1 MWNLEARGKIPAVSR
16 ETVSL
21 FRRIERALETIAHGS
36 HPLETIQQTAQ
47 RLVEDFADDLGI
59 RGGRIYEQENSH
71 YTLVRTFGEVTKAPV
86 GLRISRYY
94 AAFEQLLDVG
104 SLVMGRD
111 DPSLDQRL
119 EADLG
124 TRDHFAAVA
133 VADGD
138 YVLSFDVE
146 AFEDRRDE
154 LISTLNILRL
164 AINQKLREER
174 VKAILEDAR
183 LIQHSILPRRLPSY
197 GDYRI
202 GARTVPA
209 EIVGGDFYDV
219 ITITDT
225 TFAAVLADATGHGLP
240 AALQVRDIYTGLRM
254 GLSREYKLS
263 RTLERLNQIIHR
275 SRMATKF
282 VSLFLAELEIGGT
295 VIYCN
300 AGHPPALLIRSGG
313 EVEHLSTGGMILG
326 PRPNARYAI
335 DLVRLE
341 PGDGLVLYSDGLTE
355 ANHHASG
362 EEFGLE
368 RLTEVVRRHRHA
380 GPDAVINGVFAAVAA
395 HSRQGAPEDDQTM
408 LVITRQTAPETES

>member
-1 MWNLEARGKIPAVSR
+1 MRGKIPPVSR

-36 HPLETIQQTAQ
+36 DALETIQQTAQ

-71 YTLVRTFGEVTKAPV
+71 YSLVTTFGEVAKAPI

-111 DPSLDQRL
+111 DPSLDQRI

-133 VADGD
+133 VADGA
-138 YVLSFDVE
+138 YVLSFDVV
-146 AFEDRRDE
+146 AFEDRREE

-197 GDYRI
+197 GDFGI
-202 GARTVPA
+202 AARTVPA

-240 AALQVRDIYTGLRM
+240 AALQVRDIYMGLRM

-275 SRMATKF
+275 SRLATKF
-282 VSLFLAELEIGGT
+282 VSLFLAELEVGGT

-300 AGHPPALLIRSGG
+300 AGHPPAVLIRANGD
-313 EVEHLSTGGMILG
+313 VDLLSTGGMILG

-341 PGDGLVLYSDGLTE
+341 PGDGIVLYSDGLTE
-355 ANHHASG
+355 ARHHATD

-368 RLTEVVRRHRHA
+368 RLTETVRQHRHA
-380 GPDAVINGVFAAVAA
+380 GPDALVNAVFAAVAA
-395 HSRQGAPEDDQTM
+395 HSNQSPPEDDQTM
-408 LVITRQTAPETES
+408 LVITREPVAAPETES